1 MRKAGLFCVAALAAL
16 SISACGGA
24 KQETTPTGSE
34 AESTVAESSIE
45 EGTTAAGGSIIAPEA
60 GKTDHQNG
68 GFPVQLDADSFN
80 GKTVKAEFF
89 TFDRYDVAKLNALK
103 EGDVIQVAQ
112 HNVAVK
118 TIEKKNAETGNFPE
132 VIINGGVANGGVS
145 LLQDGDYFRT
155 ENKDGTP
162 LYYSIGTEELKL
174 ASDVVYMDYSDL
186 NQQNGVTYQA
196 DQIKKAFQTDKDKG
210 WGPQV
215 ISVVIKDGE
224 VKQIFRTFA
233 QGSEKK

>member
-16 SISACGGA
+16 SISACGGS
-24 KQETTPTGSE
+24 KQESTAAETTV
-34 AESTVAESSIE
+34 AASTVE

-60 GKTDHQNG
+60 AKTDHQNG

-89 TFDRYDVAKLNALK
+89 AFDRYDVAKINALK
-103 EGDVIQVAQ
+103 VGDVLQVAN
-112 HNVAVK
+112 HNVA
-118 TIEKKNAETGNFPE
+118 INFPE

-155 ENKDGTP
+155 ESEDGTP

-186 NQQNGVTYQA
+186 NQQNGVTYQT
-196 DQIKKAFQTDKDKG
+196 DQIKKAFEADKAKG

-233 QGSEKK
+233 QDSAKK

>member
-16 SISACGGA
+16 SISACGGSKKESTA
-24 KQETTPTGSE
+24 TETTV
-34 AESTVAESSIE
+34 AASTVE

-60 GKTDHQNG
+60 SKTDHQNG
-68 GFPVQLDADSFN
+68 GFPVRLDADSFN

-89 TFDRYDVAKLNALK
+89 AFDRYDVAKINALK
-103 EGDVIQVAQ
+103 AGDVLQVAN
-112 HNVAVK
+112 HNVAIK
-118 TIEKKNAETGNFPE
+118 TIDKKNAETGNFPE

-155 ENKDGTP
+155 ESEDGTP

-196 DQIKKAFQTDKDKG
+196 DQIKKAFAADKAKG

-233 QGSEKK
+233 QDSAKK

>member
-16 SISACGGA
+16 SISACGGS
-24 KQETTPTGSE
+24 KQESTA
-34 AESTVAESSIE
+34 AETTVAASTGE

-60 GKTDHQNG
+60 AKTDHQNG

-89 TFDRYDVAKLNALK
+89 AFDRYDVAKINALK
-103 EGDVIQVAQ
+103 VGDVLQVAN
-112 HNVAVK
+112 HNVAIK
-118 TIEKKNAETGNFPE
+118 TIDKKNAETGNFPE

-145 LLQDGDYFRT
+145 LLQDGGYFRT
-155 ENKDGTP
+155 ESEAGTP

-186 NQQNGVTYQA
+186 NQQNGVTYQT
-196 DQIKKAFQTDKDKG
+196 DQIKKAFETDKAKG

-233 QGSEKK
+233 QESAKK

>member
-16 SISACGGA
+16 SISACGGS
-24 KQETTPTGSE
+24 KQESTAAETTV
-34 AESTVAESSIE
+34 AASTVE

-89 TFDRYDVAKLNALK
+89 AFDRYDVAKINALK
-103 EGDVIQVAQ
+103 VGDVLQVAN
-112 HNVAVK
+112 HNVAIK
-118 TIEKKNAETGNFPE
+118 TIDKKNAETGNFPE

-155 ENKDGTP
+155 ESEDGTP

-196 DQIKKAFQTDKDKG
+196 DQIKKAFEADKAKG

-224 VKQIFRTFA
+224 VKQIFRTFTQDSA
-233 QGSEKK
+233 KK

>member
-16 SISACGGA
+16 SISACGGL
-24 KQETTPTGSE
+24 KQESTAAETTV
-34 AESTVAESSIE
+34 AVSTVE

-60 GKTDHQNG
+60 AKTDHQNG

-89 TFDRYDVAKLNALK
+89 AFDRYDVAKINALK
-103 EGDVIQVAQ
+103 VGDVLQVAN
-112 HNVAVK
+112 HNVAIK
-118 TIEKKNAETGNFPE
+118 TIDKKNAETGNFPE

-155 ENKDGTP
+155 ESEDGTP

-186 NQQNGVTYQA
+186 NQQNGVTYQT
-196 DQIKKAFQTDKDKG
+196 DQIKKAFEADKAKG

-233 QGSEKK
+233 QESAKK